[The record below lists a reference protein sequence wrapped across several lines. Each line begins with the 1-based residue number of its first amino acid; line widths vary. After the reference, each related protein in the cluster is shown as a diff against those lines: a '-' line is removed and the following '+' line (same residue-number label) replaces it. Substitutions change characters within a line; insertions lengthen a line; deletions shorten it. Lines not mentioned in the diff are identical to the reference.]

1 MNMKKIGSLAF
12 GLAVLG
18 LASCATDEPVNK
30 VQNQPSAGEKDTYAT
45 ITVTLPSSGTR
56 AVDENGIY
64 TPDGEEV
71 GQDYENNVG
80 KIVVAL
86 ATKVN
91 EGQYNLL
98 TYAISDSKEVVGS
111 NKLQYVL
118 NFSSKEM
125 TPDVVADDKTTGNNT
140 LNSQDVYVF
149 AYCNPS
155 QALLTQI
162 SESWEPG
169 FNLAS
174 SIGSIATE
182 NGAWNEAMWSKN
194 TFLMTNYTITKVETD
209 YEDHRIPT
217 RDVLVSKHNTPA
229 NALNLGSID
238 VERAAA
244 RFDFMTVDVDGEGMN
259 KYVIKDIDGKTAIGV
274 VELTDMAMF
283 NISKTFYYLP
293 RTNSQWNWLGT
304 TTLCSG
310 LDNSNNFV
318 VSTNRS
324 LKVTT
329 PLPASQLGTSFF
341 WPINDM
347 SGYQWQSIEPTAWN
361 NRENDTDEGWNPSE
375 GTTYKI
381 WRYATENTIPQWGDS
396 DNKNGSQ
403 RVGITTGVAFK
414 GKFTPNDKNV
424 WNGNVVYVYNNIVYG
439 DFKALKDYVATSPDT
454 DVAKAFAKVSTFNVA
469 DDKIDQV
476 LQTNLLSTL
485 TSEQSNGFSAYVT
498 DADGSYLMYYFYYN
512 RHNSNGI
519 NTTLG
524 TNEFGVVRN
533 NVYKL
538 RVSTVN
544 SLGRPTPPDPNTEDE
559 NEEAYFSVD
568 VKVLPWVVRIN
579 DIEF

>member
-1 MNMKKIGSLAF
+1 
-12 GLAVLG
+12 
-18 LASCATDEPVNK
+18 
-30 VQNQPSAGEKDTYAT
+30 
-45 ITVTLPSSGTR
+45 
-56 AVDENGIY
+56 
-64 TPDGEEV
+64 
-71 GQDYENNVG
+71 
-80 KIVVAL
+80 
-86 ATKVN
+86 
-91 EGQYNLL
+91 
-98 TYAISDSKEVVGS
+98 
-111 NKLQYVL
+111 
-118 NFSSKEM
+118 
-125 TPDVVADDKTTGNNT
+125 
-140 LNSQDVYVF
+140 
-149 AYCNPS
+149 
-155 QALLTQI
+155 
-162 SESWEPG
+162 
-169 FNLAS
+169 
-174 SIGSIATE
+174 
-182 NGAWNEAMWSKN
+182 MWSEN
-194 TFLMTNYTITKVETD
+194 SFLMTNYTITKVTTD
-209 YEDHRIPT
+209 YEDGRIPT

-229 NALNLGSID
+229 NALNLGTVD

-259 KYVIKDIDGKTAIGV
+259 KYVIKDIDGQTPIGV

-283 NISKTFYYLP
+283 NISKKFYYLP
-293 RTNSQWNWLGT
+293 RTNSQWNWNGV

-318 VSTNRS
+318 VSTDRS
-324 LKVTT
+324 VKVAAN
-329 PLPASQLGTSFF
+329 LQASQLGTYFF
-341 WPINDM
+341 WPISDM
-347 SGYQWQSIEPTAWN
+347 NGYDWQSIEPTAWN
-361 NRENDTDEGWNPSE
+361 SRGDDDDNGWNPSE

-396 DNKNGSQ
+396 DNQNGSQ

-439 DFKALKDYVATSPDT
+439 DFKALKDYVTTSPDT
-454 DVAKAFAKVSTFNVA
+454 DVAKAFARVTTFNVA